1 MTAAP
6 TLSEKLHEQGTGASI
21 VFFCCSVLQ
30 AESCGLEDSF
40 DQAGQSTW
48 DGIPAALREA
58 PEVYGA
64 LSLALLR
71 KTPRAPPGPAPP
83 VQNTDILLQRAPPT
97 AYSTSRRPPCCL
109 PRGQGGGGCGA
120 GPGTLIGMGL
130 RCFTFIVVYLEGCF
144 FQ

>member
-21 VFFCCSVLQ
+21 LIFCCSVLQ

-48 DGIPAALREA
+48 AGIPAPLREA

-71 KTPRAPPGPAPP
+71 KTPAG
-83 VQNTDILLQRAPPT
+83 T
-97 AYSTSRRPPCCL
+97 A
-109 PRGQGGGGCGA
+109 GA
-120 GPGTLIGMGL
+120 GAARTEYGYYPPAGTSHRLQHQPVATMLPPSWSGGWRL
-130 RCFTFIVVYLEGCF
+130 RGWPRHPDWNGIAVFHFHSCVS
-144 FQ
+144 